1 MIEITSFSQNKQNIH
16 FKNSFGYV
24 RKIEILVYDRFDE
37 TLIQSFNIET
47 QPNLEYWI
55 SLKQGF
61 EDKTIVFRD
70 IETKKILL
78 TNDFWKKIILIQLWI
93 GKIPDYFWYHYE
105 TTKNLKNVD
114 FLFVTDQDIYLDSPN
129 YKVIKTNITDVT
141 NKLSELLGSKIQLK
155 NNKKVSDLKASV
167 GDIFYEHIQG
177 YQYFGYYDID
187 TLFGDFEKY
196 VNPLLGIYDIISVG
210 HETYHNRLSG
220 PFLIMKN
227 TEELRKFYRT
237 EEFIKCFESAQV
249 ECYEESIMD
258 KMVKGKF
265 TVKLIYSM
273 NTTSDGKNIYENTW
287 SGGKNF
293 INGEEIFLYHFY
305 RKNRTKFDFV
315 GNKIIAQYD
324 KTLTEDFY
332 WVIGFT
338 ENYSKLSYGLLDSL
352 KKYSN
357 RKCIIYTINFD
368 FQLPEVYST
377 SNQFI
382 LRRIDIPKGN
392 LDARGRDENI
402 INSKPLINLD
412 VINYLPN
419 KTFVFLDCDIYL
431 TVNCDELKKY
441 FTDIESHP
449 LINSHV
455 HDRIYVSD
463 IIPGEW
469 VSTIDVLS
477 EATGIPVTV
486 FPRRKTNVIAFNDK
500 SKWFFEE
507 QMSLYNQYKN
517 TKHGVFRLHDED
529 SANILLSKYN
539 LTKSLPLIDME
550 ESSSVNMDKI
560 RNYSYSMSLISN
572 NVTLPVNEND
582 IYCFHGFKDKD
593 YHLTI
598 NSDYGKTVLD
608 GEEFLVYYHNNSIFF
623 EKNSFLGNKKID
635 ENVDFIVKTIN
646 GEIIQTLTNQELF
659 RYWVFYISNVILN
672 DETYVIEIVK
682 TNSRIK
688 IYNNLLKIK

>member
-1 MIEITSFSQNKQNIH
+1 MVRNMVVNK
-16 FKNSFGYV
+16 V
-24 RKIEILVYDRFDE
+24 
-37 TLIQSFNIET
+37 
-47 QPNLEYWI
+47 
-55 SLKQGF
+55 
-61 EDKTIVFRD
+61 
-70 IETKKILL
+70 
-78 TNDFWKKIILIQLWI
+78 ILIQVWI
-93 GKIPDYFWYHYE
+93 GKIPDYFWVHYE
-105 TTKNLKNVD
+105 TTKNLVGYD
-114 FLFVTDQDIYLDSPN
+114 FLFVTDQLDFKLDSKN
-129 YKVIKTNITDVT
+129 YKVVYKTKEDIELLLSNKTNHDI
-141 NKLSELLGSKIQLK
+141 KLLNDKKICDAK
-155 NNKKVSDLKASV
+155 ISYGDLFE
-167 GDIFYEHIQG
+167 DYILDYD
-177 YQYFGYYDID
+177 YFGCYDID
-187 TLFGDFEKY
+187 TLFGDLSKIEFGDYDFISFADEKY
-196 VNPLLGIYDIISVG
+196 Y
-210 HETYHNRLSG
+210 NRISG
-220 PFLIMKN
+220 PFILVKN
-227 TEELRKFYRT
+227 TETLRKLYLDNN
-237 EEFIKCFESAQV
+237 FIKCMNQEQMFF
-249 ECYEESIMD
+249 YEEN
-258 KMVKGKF
+258 VFHGKI
-265 TVKLIYSM
+265 KNEYKINLIYDKV
-273 NTTSDGKNIYENTW
+273 NCDFDGKNSYNCVW
-287 SGGKNF
+287 SGGKLLVDNK
-293 INGEEIFLYHFY
+293 EICLYHFY

-324 KTLTEDFY
+324 KNLIDDFY

-338 ENYSKLSYGLLDSL
+338 ENYSELSYGLLDSL

-357 RKCIIYTINFD
+357 RKCVIYTINFD
-368 FQLPEVYST
+368 FQLPEIYST
-377 SNQFI
+377 STQFI

-402 INSKPLINLD
+402 INSKPLINLN

-419 KTFVFLDCDIYL
+419 KSFVFLDCDIYL

-441 FTDIESHP
+441 FIDIESYP
-449 LINSHV
+449 LINSHI

-486 FPRRKTNVIAFNDK
+486 FPRRKTNVIVFNDK

-517 TKHGVFRLHDED
+517 TKHGVLRLHDED

-560 RNYSYSMSLISN
+560 RNYSYNISLISN

-608 GEEFLVYYHNNSIFF
+608 CEDFVITYNSNTIKF
-623 EKNSFLGNKKID
+623 EKNSFLVSKKV
-635 ENVDFIVKTIN
+635 ENEVNFIVKNI
-646 GEIIQTLTNQELF
+646 
-659 RYWVFYISNVILN
+659 
-672 DETYVIEIVK
+672 ETDEIVCQL
-682 TNSRIK
+682 
-688 IYNNLLKIK
+688 NNQLIFQYWLFYYSNIHLLKGKYQTSIVESQSKRIIFNDILEVS

>member
-1 MIEITSFSQNKQNIH
+1 M
-16 FKNSFGYV
+16 
-24 RKIEILVYDRFDE
+24 
-37 TLIQSFNIET
+37 
-47 QPNLEYWI
+47 
-55 SLKQGF
+55 
-61 EDKTIVFRD
+61 
-70 IETKKILL
+70 KKIA
-78 TNDFWKKIILIQLWI
+78 LIEVWL
-93 GKIPDYFWYHYE
+93 GKIPDYFKYHVETLGTLKCVDFYFFTDDKNYDFSYIKHKNFILNYIDE
-105 TTKNLKNVD
+105 TTFLKKFNSV
-114 FLFVTDQDIYLDSPN
+114 VP
-129 YKVIKTNITDVT
+129 IKIDKILNPKKITDF
-141 NKLSELLGSKIQLK
+141 KLVYFDIFSEYIKDYDYLGIHDIDVLFGDMNNLLLESMEKYDFI
-155 NNKKVSDLKASV
+155 SV
-167 GDIFYEHIQG
+167 GD
-177 YQYFGYYDID
+177 
-187 TLFGDFEKY
+187 EK
-196 VNPLLGIYDIISVG
+196 
-210 HETYHNRLSG
+210 YHNRLSG
-220 PFLIMKN
+220 PFIAFKN
-227 TEELRKFYRT
+227 TDEIRELMRSDRY
-237 EEFIKCFESAQV
+237 
-249 ECYEESIMD
+249 YETILMD
-258 KMVKGKF
+258 E
-265 TVKLIYSM
+265 IYGYGEKELSVIATTQYKTKIIHQI
-273 NTTSDGKNIYENTW
+273 NTDIDNDGKIIYDCVW
-287 SGGKNF
+287 SGGKLLVDNK
-293 INGEEIFLYHFY
+293 EIYLYHFY
-305 RKNRTKFDFV
+305 RKNKTKFDFV
-315 GNKIIAQYD
+315 GNKIITQYD
-324 KTLTEDFY
+324 KTLTDDFY

-357 RKCIIYTINFD
+357 RKCVIYTINFD
-368 FQLPEVYST
+368 FQLPEIYST

-441 FTDIESHP
+441 FIDIESHP

-463 IIPGEW
+463 IIHGEW

-539 LTKSLPLIDME
+539 LTKSLPLIDIE

-593 YHLTI
+593 YYLTI

-608 GEEFLVYYHNNSIFF
+608 CEDFVITYNNNTIKF
-623 EKNSFLGNKKID
+623 EKNSFLTSKKI
-635 ENVDFIVKTIN
+635 ELEVDFIIKDIN
-646 GEIIQTLTNQELF
+646 NDKVVCQLNNQSIF
-659 RYWVFYISNVILN
+659 RYWLFYYSNIYLQKGKYQTSIVESQSKRIIFNDIL
-672 DETYVIEIVK
+672 EVK
-682 TNSRIK
+682 
-688 IYNNLLKIK
+688 

>member
-1 MIEITSFSQNKQNIH
+1 MVRNMVVNK
-16 FKNSFGYV
+16 V
-24 RKIEILVYDRFDE
+24 
-37 TLIQSFNIET
+37 
-47 QPNLEYWI
+47 
-55 SLKQGF
+55 
-61 EDKTIVFRD
+61 
-70 IETKKILL
+70 
-78 TNDFWKKIILIQLWI
+78 ILIQVWI
-93 GKIPDYFWYHYE
+93 GKIPDYFWVHYE
-105 TTKNLKNVD
+105 TTKNLVGYD
-114 FLFVTDQDIYLDSPN
+114 FLFITDQLDFKLDSKN
-129 YKVIKTNITDVT
+129 YKVVYKTKEDIELLLSNKTNHDI
-141 NKLSELLGSKIQLK
+141 KLLNDKKICDAK
-155 NNKKVSDLKASV
+155 ISYGDLFE
-167 GDIFYEHIQG
+167 DYILDYD
-177 YQYFGYYDID
+177 YFGCYDID
-187 TLFGDFEKY
+187 TLFGDLSKIEFGDYDFISFADEKY
-196 VNPLLGIYDIISVG
+196 YDRI
-210 HETYHNRLSG
+210 SG
-220 PFLIMKN
+220 PFILVKN
-227 TEELRKFYRT
+227 TETLRKLYLDNN
-237 EEFIKCFESAQV
+237 FI
-249 ECYEESIMD
+249 ECMNQEQMFFYEENIFH
-258 KMVKGKF
+258 GKIKNEYK
-265 TVKLIYSM
+265 VNLIYDKV
-273 NTTSDGKNIYENTW
+273 NCNFDGKNSYDCVW
-287 SGGKNF
+287 SGGKLLVDNK
-293 INGEEIFLYHFY
+293 EIYLYHFY

-315 GNKIIAQYD
+315 GNKIIAQYN
-324 KTLTEDFY
+324 KTLTDDFY

-338 ENYSKLSYGLLDSL
+338 ENYSKLSYGLLESL

-368 FQLPEVYST
+368 FQLPEIYST

-392 LDARGRDENI
+392 LDTKGRDENI

-441 FTDIESHP
+441 FNDIESHP

-455 HDRIYVSD
+455 HDKIYVSD

-550 ESSSVNMDKI
+550 ESSSVNMNKI

-598 NSDYGKTVLD
+598 DSDYGKTVLD
-608 GEEFLVYYHNNSIFF
+608 CEDFVITYNSNTIKF
-623 EKNSFLGNKKID
+623 EKNSFLTSKKI
-635 ENVDFIVKTIN
+635 ESEVDFIIKDIN
-646 GEIIQTLTNQELF
+646 NKVVCQLNNQSIF
-659 RYWVFYISNVILN
+659 RYWLFYYSNIYLQKGKYQTSIVESQSKRIIFNDIL
-672 DETYVIEIVK
+672 EVK
-682 TNSRIK
+682 
-688 IYNNLLKIK
+688 